1 MDIVGVVGTVV
12 AAVIGCAFVLI
23 GLRLALTGA
32 GDPTPAAA
40 DALRYARTFGLRDA
54 FLGAMV
60 LVLLAARE
68 RRALLLLLAA
78 SLVLPVADT
87 LALAGPLGLAAA
99 ARANLPFEVPLALA
113 AALLAAR
120 RPRGAGEAGAGPA
133 ARARR
138 PDPRS

>member
-1 MDIVGVVGTVV
+1 MDIVGLGGTVV

-32 GDPTPAAA
+32 ADPAPAA

-54 FLGAMV
+54 FLGAFV

-68 RRALLLLLAA
+68 RRALLLLLAG

-87 LALAGPLGLAAA
+87 VALAGPLGLPAA
-99 ARANLPFEVPLALA
+99 ARTNLPFEVPLALA
-113 AALLAAR
+113 AVLLAAR
-120 RPRGAGEAGAGPA
+120 RPPG
-133 ARARR
+133 
-138 PDPRS
+138 